1 MKNSRSKRAGVLL
14 ACAGALMS
22 AIPLQV
28 YADPPPWAP
37 AHGWR
42 KKHDPNYVGY
52 TGKKWDKDY
61 GVVQGTCNRQAA
73 GAASGATATAA
84 GAAIGGAAGAQ
95 VGGGEGRQIAILV
108 GTVIGAVIGSKID
121 AKLGIDPASADR
133 ACIGQSLELSGDK
146 RRVSWDAPDSGAKY
160 LLTPVSGFEKNGQ
173 KCRNYT
179 LKVTRGEKTDNIKG
193 AACRADDG
201 TWRAVS

>member
-1 MKNSRSKRAGVLL
+1 MKFSHSMQAGAAL

-22 AIPLQV
+22 AIPFQV

-52 TGKKWDKDY
+52 TGKKWDQDY

-73 GAASGATATAA
+73 GTALGTATSA
-84 GAAIGGAAGAQ
+84 GAAIGGAAGAK

-108 GTVIGAVIGSKID
+108 GTVVGLVLGSKID

-146 RRVSWDAPDSGAKY
+146 RSVRWDAPDSGAKY
-160 LLTPVSGFEKNGQ
+160 LLTPVSGFEQGGQ

-179 LKVTRGEKTDNIKG
+179 LRVTKGEKTDNLKG

-201 TWRAVS
+201 TWRVVS